1 MTSREAI
8 LARIR
13 TSLGRIPGEAPPA
26 PPPVPLS
33 PGRIPVSERVATFSS
48 CFESLAGK
56 VYVVATPA
64 EAGECVRS
72 IAAGRSS
79 IASDHPFLD
88 ACGISSLPAVQSGIA
103 DPDRLRQAC
112 ATCDIGVTSADYA
125 LAATGTLVMLA
136 ARSNPRLV
144 SLLPPAHIAVFPV
157 SCILSDLDELMLT
170 LPDPATLSS
179 SMVFITGPSRTA
191 DIEQMLVRGVHGPG
205 EIHAILV
212 SGL

>member
-13 TSLGRIPGEAPPA
+13 TSLGRIPGEAPP
-26 PPPVPLS
+26 PPPPLPLR
-33 PGRIPVSERVATFSS
+33 PGRIPASERVATFSS
-48 CFESLAGK
+48 RFESLAGK
-56 VYVVATPA
+56 VYLAATPA

-72 IAAGRSS
+72 LAAGRSS
-79 IASDHPFLD
+79 IAATHPFLD
-88 ACGISSLPAVQSGIA
+88 ACRIPALPGVQSGIA
-103 DPDRLRQAC
+103 DPALLRQAC
-112 ATCDIGVTSADYA
+112 ATCDIGITSADYA

-136 ARSNPRLV
+136 GPSNPRLV
-144 SLLPPAHIAVFPV
+144 SLLPPAHIAVLPV
-157 SCILSDLDELMLT
+157 SSILSDMDELMLT
-170 LPDPATLSS
+170 LPDPASLSS